1 MKLDKRRGKKIL
13 FFFYFGIAYWSMWS
27 IKAFFSSIKFRL
39 EIWQLYANTSALLF
53 SHRGDKMC
61 RNKSNNNKYGFVQT
75 AQEVLARVY

>member
-13 FFFYFGIAYWSMWS
+13 FFLLPWYCILVYVKYKS
-27 IKAFFSSIKFRL
+27 IFSSIKFRL